1 MAKRCNEEFN
11 PWPPFVDI
19 FSSVILVLLLFLLIT
34 IVNIGYYAQF
44 KFKVSY
50 TGTIAT
56 DQIILSE
63 DEKKIILEETK
74 QTQQQQDSTMALKQ
88 NIAENSI
95 DEVEEIENEKEIG
108 DIESAGK
115 DLSKIYEDE
124 QTKQVAVLSENYLL
138 LNFGGNDIKLD
149 NPSIIKIKEF
159 IVNMKQK
166 YPKHIV
172 KISAIDP
179 TNQISA
185 TVMKQISLARTIN
198 TRNLIRQLSYDI
210 KDVQV
215 DLLKPNI
222 TNIQNQNEFGY
233 LIIRIEKK

>member
-63 DEKKIILEETK
+63 DRKEIILEETK
-74 QTQQQQDSTMALKQ
+74 QTEQSRAPIPLKQ
-88 NIAENSI
+88 EIT
-95 DEVEEIENEKEIG
+95 EVIEDKVEIG
-108 DIESAGK
+108 DIEKAGK
-115 DLSKIYEDE
+115 DLSRIYEDDV
-124 QTKQVAVLSENYLL
+124 TKQVTIATDEYLL

-149 NPSIIKIKEF
+149 HPIILQIKEFMTKIKE
-159 IVNMKQK
+159 K
-166 YPKHIV
+166 YPKHVV
-172 KISAIDP
+172 KISAVDP

-198 TRNLIRQLSYDI
+198 ARNLIRQLGYDI

-215 DLLKPNI
+215 DLLKPNS
-222 TNIQNQNEFGY
+222 TNIQNKNDFGY

>member
-1 MAKRCNEEFN
+1 MAKRCTEEFN

-34 IVNIGYYAQF
+34 IVNIAYYAQF

-50 TGTIAT
+50 TGTIPT
-56 DQIILSE
+56 NEVILSE
-63 DEKKIILEETK
+63 NPTKVVSQKTEQTEQPLYTKPLKPELIEDPQTKEE
-74 QTQQQQDSTMALKQ
+74 
-88 NIAENSI
+88 
-95 DEVEEIENEKEIG
+95 VG

-115 DLSKIYEDE
+115 DLSRIYEDE
-124 QTKQVAVLSENYLL
+124 PTKQATIAAEDYLV

-149 NPSIIKIKEF
+149 NPTIMEIKGFIGQVKE
-159 IVNMKQK
+159 K

-172 KISAIDP
+172 KISAVDP

-198 TRNLIRQLSYDI
+198 ARNLIRQLSYDI

-215 DLLKPNI
+215 DLLKPNS
-222 TNIQNQNEFGY
+222 TNIQNVNEFGF

>member
-63 DEKKIILEETK
+63 DPKKIILEQTK
-74 QTQQQQDSTMALKQ
+74 QTEQMMQTKPLKQ
-88 NIAENSI
+88 TLIEEPETK
-95 DEVEEIENEKEIG
+95 DEVG

-115 DLSKIYEDE
+115 DLSRIYEDE
-124 QTKQVAVLSENYLL
+124 KTKQATVATDEYLI

-149 NPSIIKIKEF
+149 NPTIIQIKEF
-159 IVNMKQK
+159 IAQVKQK
-166 YPKHIV
+166 YSKHVV
-172 KISAIDP
+172 KISAVDP

-198 TRNLIRQLSYDI
+198 ARNLIRQLGYEI
-210 KDVQV
+210 KEVQV
-215 DLLKPNI
+215 DLLKPNS
-222 TNIQNQNEFGY
+222 TNIANENEFGF

>member
-1 MAKRCNEEFN
+1 MAKRCSEEFN

-34 IVNIGYYAQF
+34 IVNIAYYAQF

-50 TGTIAT
+50 TGTIPTNEVILSENPTKVVTEKKVQT
-56 DQIILSE
+56 DQIEQPLYTKPLKPELIE
-63 DEKKIILEETK
+63 DPQTKEE
-74 QTQQQQDSTMALKQ
+74 
-88 NIAENSI
+88 
-95 DEVEEIENEKEIG
+95 VG

-115 DLSKIYEDE
+115 DLSRIYEDE
-124 QTKQVAVLSENYLL
+124 KSKQATIAAEDYLV

-149 NPSIIKIKEF
+149 NPTIMEIKGFITQVKE
-159 IVNMKQK
+159 K
-166 YPKHIV
+166 YPKHVV
-172 KISAIDP
+172 KISAVDP

-198 TRNLIRQLSYDI
+198 ARNLIRQLSYDI

-215 DLLKPNI
+215 DLLRPNS
-222 TNIQNQNEFGY
+222 TNIQNVNEFGF

>member
-34 IVNIGYYAQF
+34 IVNIAYFSQF
-44 KFKVSY
+44 KLKIPY
-50 TGTIAT
+50 AGTT
-56 DQIILSE
+56 STNEIISTQE
-63 DEKKIILEETK
+63 NQKSKMAEQPMFTK
-74 QTQQQQDSTMALKQ
+74 PLKPELMQDPQTKNQ
-88 NIAENSI
+88 E
-95 DEVEEIENEKEIG
+95 G

-115 DLSKIYEDE
+115 DLSRIYEDE
-124 QTKQVAVLSENYLL
+124 KTKQATLSTEDYLV
-138 LNFGGNDIKLD
+138 LNFGGVDIRLD
-149 NPSIIKIKEF
+149 NPTILEIKAF
-159 IVNMKQK
+159 IAQAKQR
-166 YPKHIV
+166 YPKHVV
-172 KISAIDP
+172 KISAVDP

-198 TRNLIRQLSYDI
+198 ARNLIRQLSYDI

-215 DLLKPNI
+215 DLLKPNSM
-222 TNIQNQNEFGY
+222 NIQNVNEFGF

>member
-50 TGTIAT
+50 TGTVAT
-56 DQIILSE
+56 DQLILSQE
-63 DEKKIILEETK
+63 PNQVQKDTSDAVVEPEVKK
-74 QTQQQQDSTMALKQ
+74 
-88 NIAENSI
+88 
-95 DEVEEIENEKEIG
+95 EVG

-115 DLSKIYEDE
+115 DFSRIYEDE
-124 QTKQVAVLSENYLL
+124 NSKQATIEADDYLI
-138 LNFGGNDIKLD
+138 LNFGGNEIKLD
-149 NPSIIKIKEF
+149 NPTILKVKAF
-159 IVNMKQK
+159 INSMKAK
-166 YPKHIV
+166 YPRHIV

-179 TNQISA
+179 TNQVSA

-198 TRNLIRQLSYDI
+198 ARNLIRQLNYDI

-215 DLLKPNI
+215 DLLRPNS
-222 TNIQNQNEFGY
+222 TNIQNENEFGY
-233 LIIRIEKK
+233 LIIRIVKK

>member
-50 TGTIAT
+50 TGTVAT

-63 DEKKIILEETK
+63 DPKKIILDKTK
-74 QTQQQQDSTMALKQ
+74 KTEQSQESQQIMEPKPLKP
-88 NIAENSI
+88 EL
-95 DEVEEIENEKEIG
+95 IENPQTKDEIG

-115 DLSKIYEDE
+115 DLSRIYEDE
-124 QTKQVAVLSENYLL
+124 KTKQATVVAEDYIV

-149 NPSIIKIKEF
+149 NPTILKIKEF
-159 IVNMKQK
+159 ITQVKQK
-166 YPKHIV
+166 YPKHVV
-172 KISAIDP
+172 KISAVDP
-179 TNQISA
+179 TNQVSA

-198 TRNLIRQLSYDI
+198 ARNLIRQLSYDI

-215 DLLKPNI
+215 DLLRPNS
-222 TNIQNQNEFGY
+222 TNIQNENEFGF
-233 LIIRIEKK
+233 LIIRIEKR

>member
-1 MAKRCNEEFN
+1 MAKRCTEEFN

-50 TGTIAT
+50 TGTVAT

-63 DEKKIILEETK
+63 DPKKVILDKTK
-74 QTQQQQDSTMALKQ
+74 QTEQSQENQQILFTKPLKPELLEDPQ
-88 NIAENSI
+88 TKE
-95 DEVEEIENEKEIG
+95 EIG

-115 DLSKIYEDE
+115 DLSRMYEDE
-124 QTKQVAVLSENYLL
+124 KTKQATITAEDYLV
-138 LNFGGNDIKLD
+138 LNFGGIDIKLD
-149 NPSIIKIKEF
+149 NPTILQIKGF
-159 IVNMKQK
+159 IAQVKQK
-166 YPKHIV
+166 YPKHVV
-172 KISAIDP
+172 KISAVDP

-198 TRNLIRQLSYDI
+198 ARNLIRQLSYDI

-215 DLLKPNI
+215 DLLKPNS
-222 TNIQNQNEFGY
+222 TNIQNENQNGF